1 MTIFK
6 WWWGFLSHRYYT
18 NHLKIFALNWPISF
32 LVQQSDFPMTGMM
45 FTWMFI
51 INMMFICMFILMK
64 MSTQMFIT
72 EIMFTYINVHRDMKM
87 IIFIIITL
95 IIFIVKIMICSPS
108 CESCAWTQHPMA
120 SVHVLW
126 GRWSTDRHVLEC
138 LEPKI
143 EKSDQWQFLT
153 V

>member
-1 MTIFK
+1 M
-6 WWWGFLSHRYYT
+6 
-18 NHLKIFALNWPISF
+18 NWPISF

-95 IIFIVKIMICSPS
+95 IIFIVKIMICMF
-108 CESCAWTQHPMA
+108 TI
-120 SVHVLW
+120 L
-126 GRWSTDRHVLEC
+126 
-138 LEPKI
+138 
-143 EKSDQWQFLT
+143 
-153 V
+153 